1 MRLMFVITDLI
12 VAGAQFQVYYLAR
25 YFRALGWD
33 VQVVSMVDDAF
44 NFLVEYDLY
53 HEDKKNVF
61 KSVIF
66 LIKALFS
73 V

>member
-1 MRLMFVITDLI
+1 MSGI
-12 VAGAQFQVYYLAR
+12 
-25 YFRALGWD
+25 ALCGSGL
-33 VQVVSMVDDAF
+33 VSMVDDAF
-44 NFLVEYDLY
+44 NFLAEYDLY
-53 HEDKKNVF
+53 HEDKKSVF